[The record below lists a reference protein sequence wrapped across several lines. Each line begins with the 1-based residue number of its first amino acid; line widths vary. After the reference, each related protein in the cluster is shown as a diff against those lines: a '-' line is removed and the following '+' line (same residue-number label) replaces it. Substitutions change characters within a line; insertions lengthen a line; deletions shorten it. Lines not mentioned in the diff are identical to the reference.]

1 MFLLRQATAWL
12 QNRGHIFIFYTHFSR
27 WCQGWEG
34 RCTFY
39 TLEKCIFWN
48 FEKCIAYNLR
58 RFSSVVFL
66 PQNMARADKE
76 RELSRFICI
85 FASAGH
91 LQNGRLK
98 VAGAPVSGQIWKRIF
113 IENQKIF
120 ATDNKLWSLLDLHIH
135 SSQESILWSV
145 CLPIPNDWPL

>member
-12 QNRGHIFIFYTHFSR
+12 QKRGHIFIFSLLKMVPRLGREMHILHSR
-27 WCQGWEG
+27 EVYILKF
-34 RCTFY
+34 R
-39 TLEKCIFWN
+39 EMH
-48 FEKCIAYNLR
+48 IAYNLR

-113 IENQKIF
+113 IENYYKQNILSLLIF
-120 ATDNKLWSLLDLHIH
+120 AYLLKLR
-135 SSQESILWSV
+135 SILWSV
-145 CLPIPNDWPL
+145 CLPIPNDWLL